1 MPYRMDPL
9 DYFYASSGL
18 GRKERNGGGFF
29 QESSFTSPTEDMFG
43 AARSYGASIGKPMN
57 FGSNDFSMSTS
68 ARDSIL
74 GSMGAQQA
82 AEIGAAT
89 GALGAI
95 ASRKAARERAEM
107 YERMAR
113 KSQPKK
119 KSGSGGLFSG
129 ILGTAASFIPG
140 VGPAVGGIIK
150 GLGF

>member
-1 MPYRMDPL
+1 MDPL

-18 GRKERNGGGFF
+18 DKKERNGGTFF

-43 AARSYGASIGKPMN
+43 AARNYRATIGKPMD
-57 FGSNDFSMSTS
+57 FGSDDFSMSTS

-95 ASRKAARERAEM
+95 AGRKAAKERAEM
-107 YERMAR
+107 YEKMAKR
-113 KSQPKK
+113 SQPK
-119 KSGSGGLFSG
+119 KSGSGGIFSKV
-129 ILGTAASFIPG
+129 LGTAASFIPG
-140 VGPAVGGIIK
+140 VGPAVGGIIS